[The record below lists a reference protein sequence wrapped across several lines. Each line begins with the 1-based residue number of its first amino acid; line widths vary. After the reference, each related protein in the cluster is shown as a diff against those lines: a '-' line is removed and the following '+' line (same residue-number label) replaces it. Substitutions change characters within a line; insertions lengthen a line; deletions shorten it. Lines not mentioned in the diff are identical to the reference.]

1 MQAACFQGCGLGSPC
16 RRENIVFIIYLIM
29 HLFIHLYFC
38 VIYTDNPCRRDYIK
52 VLNDNVCILY
62 MPQKRFIYK
71 QCTLQKGKYTIAT
84 IFFFW
89 PWEGFTTNIWSSV
102 QNGQNIIES
111 FFQKHFMLHFYGSSK
126 KPNVNATL

>member
-1 MQAACFQGCGLGSPC
+1 MTCFTCIALSQKMQAACFQGCGLGSPC

-29 HLFIHLYFC
+29 YLFIHLYFC

-62 MPQKRFIYK
+62 MPKKRFIYK

-84 IFFFW
+84 IFFS
-89 PWEGFTTNIWSSV
+89 GHGRVLQQT
-102 QNGQNIIES
+102 
-111 FFQKHFMLHFYGSSK
+111 YGHQCRMDK
-126 KPNVNATL
+126 T

>member
-62 MPQKRFIYK
+62 IPQKRFIYK

-84 IFFFW
+84 IFFS
-89 PWEGFTTNIWSSV
+89 GHGRVLQQT
-102 QNGQNIIES
+102 
-111 FFQKHFMLHFYGSSK
+111 YGHQCRMDK
-126 KPNVNATL
+126 T